1 MAAASNANAA
11 RRQRGASLV
20 EAMMALSIAGVL
32 ASAAVPA
39 MKDALVQQRLRSA
52 VNDLHASFHLARS
65 EAIRRAV
72 SVAVTPVDGQ
82 DWSKGWRV
90 FVDRNDD
97 GAQQADE
104 ETVAE
109 RPLAADGMSI
119 RPHFGAL
126 FPGTV
131 LPYNAEGRLH
141 RPGGRGLVLGRL
153 VLTLD
158 GATRSL
164 CFASL
169 GLRTAAAATCD

>member
-1 MAAASNANAA
+1 MAAGGTASAT

-20 EAMMALSIAGVL
+20 ETMMALSIAGVL
-32 ASAAVPA
+32 ASAAVPV
-39 MKDALVQQRLRSA
+39 MKDALVQQRLRGVGS
-52 VNDLHASFHLARS
+52 DLHASFHLARS
-65 EAIRRAV
+65 EAIRRAG
-72 SVAVTPVDGQ
+72 SVAVTPLDGR
-82 DWSKGWRV
+82 DWSKGWKV
-90 FVDRNDD
+90 FADRNDD
-97 GAQQADE
+97 GLQQADE
-104 ETVAE
+104 ETIVE
-109 RPLAADGMSI
+109 RPLAVDGMSI
-119 RPHFGAL
+119 RPYFGAL

-169 GLRTAAAATCD
+169 GMRTVAAPNCD

>member
-1 MAAASNANAA
+1 MAAGNNANAT

-20 EAMMALSIAGVL
+20 ETMMALSIAGVL

-39 MKDALVQQRLRSA
+39 MTDALVRQRLRSGSS
-52 VNDLHASFHLARS
+52 DLYASFHLARS
-65 EAIRRAV
+65 EAIRRAG

-82 DWSKGWRV
+82 DWSKGWKV

-104 ETVAE
+104 ETIVE
-109 RPLAADGMSI
+109 RPLAAGGMTI
-119 RPHFGAL
+119 RPYFGAL

-131 LPYNAEGRLH
+131 LSYNAEGRLH

-158 GATRSL
+158 GAARSL

-169 GLRTAAAATCD
+169 GMRTVAAATCD